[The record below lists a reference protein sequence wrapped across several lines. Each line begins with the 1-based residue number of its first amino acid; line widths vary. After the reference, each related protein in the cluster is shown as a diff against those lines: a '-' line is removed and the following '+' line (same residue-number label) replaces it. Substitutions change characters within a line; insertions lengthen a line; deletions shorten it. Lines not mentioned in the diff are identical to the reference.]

1 MYKLGRPAATR
12 SARPSEGR
20 KMLRGVL
27 FLILGAVLV
36 FLGAVKGYSLRFTH
50 SSAALVALG
59 VISALLGVYRLYSG
73 IRTRR
78 IF

>member
-1 MYKLGRPAATR
+1 
-12 SARPSEGR
+12 
-20 KMLRGVL
+20 MLRGVL

-73 IRTRR
+73 IRARR